1 MIEYV
6 ARRNTQVIGVRSL
19 EVLEVTPD
27 LIVELEPHL
36 RLRAAAAHDQLVATV
51 SQTQP
56 VEPVGTISKRAAQD
70 H

>member
-36 RLRAAAAHDQLVATV
+36 RLRAAAAHCQLVATV
-51 SQTQP
+51 RQTQP